1 MTPREFFYLQEAHV
15 EKRKEHYRDMAMMAL
30 FIKKALSVKGQLGV
44 DDLVKFED
52 EKPGDKA
59 NPGNTKLQSMLKNWR
74 ARKQDAI
81 KWLDDAREKQK
92 RGEVREI
99 EV

>member
-1 MTPREFFYLQEAHV
+1 LQEAHV

-30 FIKKALSVKGQLGV
+30 FLKKALSVKGQLGV

-52 EKPGDKA
+52 EKPCDNA
-59 NPGNTKLQSMLKNWR
+59 NPGDTKLQSMLKDWR
-74 ARKQDAI
+74 ARKAESI
-81 KWLDDAREKQK
+81 KWLDDAREKQE
-92 RGEVREI
+92 RGEVRQI